1 MIAYPDTSF
10 LVAIY
15 RFQVNSSQ
23 AVAHF
28 QAMSEPLHVT
38 SLVLFEFRQSIRLQ
52 EFLHRKNPSLGFDR
66 ATGQRAFADLQAD
79 LAAGVIVLTA
89 ADWNDVIQIAERVSN
104 QHTSPEGC
112 RSFDILHV
120 ATALHFGARE
130 FLTFDANQKK
140 LAKAEGLKVPL

>member
-10 LVAIY
+10 LMALY
-15 RFQVNSSQ
+15 RWQVNSWQ
-23 AVAHF
+23 AIAHF
-28 QAMSEPLHVT
+28 EAMTEAVPVT

-52 EFLHRKNPSLGFDR
+52 EFLHRRNPRLGFDL
-66 ATGQRAFADLQAD
+66 ATGQAAFSKLQAN
-79 LAAGVIVLTA
+79 LTSGALVLVAAEWNGVL
-89 ADWNDVIQIAERVSN
+89 QHAESISSRK
-104 QHTSPEGC
+104 TSSDGY

-140 LAKAEGLKVPL
+140 LAAAEGLKTPL

>member
-10 LVAIY
+10 LVALY
-15 RFQVNSSQ
+15 RWQVNSPE

-28 QAMSEPLHVT
+28 QAMSEALHIS
-38 SLVLFEFRQSIRLQ
+38 SLLLFEFRQSIRLQ
-52 EFLHRKNPSLGFDR
+52 EFLHRRNSRLGFDHV
-66 ATGQRAFADLQAD
+66 TGQRALADMQSDIAS
-79 LAAGVIVLTA
+79 GVVVLTA

-104 QHTSPEGC
+104 QHTSPEGY
-112 RSFDILHV
+112 RSFDILNV

-140 LAKAEGLKVPL
+140 LAKAEGLKIPL